1 MDFLA
6 FRHNC
11 NQPNQTVGLY
21 LDYYSHKGKNSMT
34 THLALVFIVLLTLG
48 GCATNPVTGKNELA
62 LVSRQS
68 EIAIGTEQYLPAQ
81 QSQGGL
87 YQVDAELTA
96 YVQQVG
102 DRLAAVSDTEL
113 PYELSS

>member
-1 MDFLA
+1 
-6 FRHNC
+6 
-11 NQPNQTVGLY
+11 
-21 LDYYSHKGKNSMT
+21 MT
-34 THLALVFIVLLTLG
+34 THLTLVFIVLLTLG
-48 GCATNPVTGKNELA
+48 GCATNPVTGKSELT

-87 YQVDAELTA
+87 YQVDADLTA

-102 DRLAAVSDTEL
+102 DR
-113 PYELSS
+113 